1 MISGLGTK
9 LLKLFL
15 TNILSL
21 NLSQEMSLKVNYT
34 WLIIPY
40 NSTWLFVNMKNKILN
55 AIFFLF
61 WLISMF
67 KIMYLICPIL
77 VQKLVQK

>member
-1 MISGLGTK
+1 MIVDKIIKSIMISGLGTK

-34 WLIIPY
+34 
-40 NSTWLFVNMKNKILN
+40 
-55 AIFFLF
+55 
-61 WLISMF
+61 
-67 KIMYLICPIL
+67 
-77 VQKLVQK
+77 